1 MSQETVKYN
10 RSFAGSIGAGMKSV
24 FAGKGRRYY
33 ELVHKTRSKYHQ
45 EGAVQKIIIDNIEIG
60 RDPKCQVRFDESFT
74 TVSRRHAAIVKDG
87 EGWKLVQLSK
97 TNSTYLNGNKVSD
110 SWYLQSGDEI
120 QLSTGGPKMGFVVP
134 QGDAGLVKSIGLT
147 NRLNLFRQQAL
158 RPWKTVTWS
167 LLGGLVAACL
177 VGGYFLF
184 DLNKKNVDLT
194 KKYDNAVA
202 EAARRDSL
210 NQVKM
215 QNVVDSLSK
224 VKLGLEQQVDDM
236 RKKLKSNSA
245 AISGLKQQVTPASGS
260 NQGTKPGAS
269 SAQGMKS
276 IEQCFPFV
284 YYIQTEAFEITY
296 PDGKV
301 EQYKCG
307 ENDAPGWSGTGF
319 LLNDGRFVTAR
330 HVIEGWQFW
339 KSSEGEDPDM
349 LYMNTIV
356 NNGGKVR
363 YFFNCF
369 SPSGANF
376 SCCSEDFKVNRS
388 QDQGGI
394 TEDGIRF
401 THGVVATD
409 FAYIR
414 TGLSGGLAFD
424 DVKCDQLKVKTEL
437 TVLGFPLGE
446 GVNSINDIKPI
457 YGNATVASEG
467 LQRGRILTTNTN
479 TEHGNSGGPVFYN
492 DEKGDFVVVG
502 IVSGGRGTNL
512 GNIIPM
518 SRVR

>member
-74 TVSRRHAAIVKDG
+74 TVSRRHAAIVKEG

-147 NRLNLFRQQAL
+147 NRLNLFRKQAL
-158 RPWKTVTWS
+158 RPYKTALWC
-167 LLGGLVAACL
+167 LLGALIALCVA
-177 VGGYFLF
+177 GGWLF
-184 DLNKKNVDLT
+184 RDQS
-194 KKYDNAVA
+194 KKYDKLVVESAQK
-202 EAARRDSL
+202 DSL
-210 NQVKM
+210 NQVRM
-215 QNVVDSLSK
+215 QNVVDSLSN
-224 VKLGLEQQVDDM
+224 VKLGLEQQVEDM

-245 AISGLKQQVTPASGS
+245 AINGLKKQVTPASGS
-260 NQGTKPGAS
+260 SQGAKPGTS
-269 SAQGMKS
+269 SMQGMKS
-276 IEQCFPFV
+276 IEQCFPFI
-284 YYIQTEAFEITY
+284 YYIQTEAFEVTY

-307 ENDAPGWSGTGF
+307 ENNAPGWSGTGF

-339 KSSEGEDPDM
+339 RSSEGDDEDM
-349 LYMNTIV
+349 LYLNTIV
-356 NNGGKVR
+356 NNGGKVK
-363 YFFNCF
+363 YYFNCY

-376 SCCSEDFKVNRS
+376 SCASTDFKVNRS
-388 QDQGGI
+388 QDQSGVS
-394 TEDGIRF
+394 EDGIRF
-401 THGVVATD
+401 THGVVSTD
-409 FAYIR
+409 FAYMS

-424 DVKCDQLKVKTEL
+424 DVKCDQLKIKTEL

-446 GVNSINDIKPI
+446 GVNSIDDIKPI
-457 YGNATVASEG
+457 YGNATVAADG

-492 DEKGDFVVVG
+492 DEKGDLVVIG

>member
-74 TVSRRHAAIVKDG
+74 TVSRRHAAIVKEG

-97 TNSTYLNGNKVSD
+97 TNSTYLNGNKVND
-110 SWYLQSGDEI
+110 SWYLQTGDEI

-134 QGDAGLVKSIGLT
+134 QGDVGLVKSIGLT

-158 RPWKTVTWS
+158 KPYKTALWC
-167 LLGGLVAACL
+167 LLGLLIAACIIFGWNTYRLDQKHKKEYEHL
-177 VGGYFLF
+177 VVESE
-184 DLNKKNVDLT
+184 K
-194 KKYDNAVA
+194 
-202 EAARRDSL
+202 RDSL
-210 NQVKM
+210 YKDKM
-215 QNVVDSLSK
+215 QNVVDSLSN
-224 VKLGLEQQVDDM
+224 VKIGLEQQVDDM
-236 RKKLKSNSA
+236 CKKLKSNSA
-245 AISGLKQQVTPASGS
+245 AISGLKKQVAPS
-260 NQGTKPGAS
+260 NGAGQSANHGTS
-269 SAQGMKS
+269 NAQGMKS

-301 EQYKCG
+301 EQYKCR
-307 ENDAPGWSGTGF
+307 EDNAPGWSGTGF

-339 KSSEGEDPDM
+339 RSSAGDDEDM
-349 LYMNTIV
+349 FYLNAIV
-356 NNGGKVR
+356 NNGGKVK
-363 YFFNCF
+363 YYFNCY

-376 SCCSEDFKVNRS
+376 SCSSTDFKVNRS
-388 QDQGGI
+388 QDQSGVS
-394 TEDGIRF
+394 EDGIRF

-409 FAYIR
+409 FAYMK

-424 DVKCDQLKVKTEL
+424 DVKCDQLKIKTEL

-492 DEKGDFVVVG
+492 DEKGNLVVIG

>member
-1 MSQETVKYN
+1 MSQETVKYG
-10 RSFAGSIGAGMKSV
+10 RSFSASIGAGMKSV

-33 ELVHKTRSKYHQ
+33 ELVHKTRSQYHQ
-45 EGAVQKIIIDNIEIG
+45 EGAVQKIIIDSVELG
-60 RDPKCQVRFDESFT
+60 RDPKCQVRFDESFP
-74 TVSRRHAAIVKDG
+74 TVSRRHAAIIKEG

-97 TNSTYLNGNKVSD
+97 TNSTSLNGNKVSD
-110 SWYLQSGDEI
+110 SWYLQNGDEI
-120 QLSTGGPKMGFVVP
+120 QLSTGGPKLGFVIP
-134 QGDAGLVKSIGLT
+134 QGEAGLVKSIGLT
-147 NRLNLFRQQAL
+147 NRLNLFRKQAL
-158 RPWKTVTWS
+158 RPYKTALWC
-167 LLGGLVAACL
+167 LLGALIALCV
-177 VGGYFLF
+177 VGGWAFR
-184 DLNKKNVDLT
+184 DQS
-194 KKYDNAVA
+194 KKYDKLVV
-202 EAARRDSL
+202 EAAQKDSL
-210 NQVKM
+210 NQVRM
-215 QNVVDSLSK
+215 QNVVDSLSN
-224 VKLGLEQQVDDM
+224 VKLGLEQQVEEM

-245 AISGLKQQVTPASGS
+245 AINGLKKQVTPANGS
-260 NQGTKPGAS
+260 SQGEKPGAS
-269 SAQGMKS
+269 STQGMKS
-276 IEQCFPFV
+276 IEQCFPFI
-284 YYIQTEAFEITY
+284 YYIQTEVFEITY

-301 EQYKCG
+301 EQYKCW
-307 ENDAPGWSGTGF
+307 ENKAPGWSGTGF

-339 KSSEGEDPDM
+339 QSSEGEDSDM
-349 LYMNTIV
+349 LYLNSIV

-376 SCCSEDFKVNRS
+376 SCCSDDFTVNRS
-388 QDQGGI
+388 QDQGGM
-394 TEDGIRF
+394 TEDGIKF
-401 THGVVATD
+401 THGVVSTD
-409 FAYIR
+409 FAYMR
-414 TGLSGGLAFD
+414 TGLSGGLPFD

-492 DEKGDFVVVG
+492 DEKGDLVVIG

>member
-74 TVSRRHAAIVKDG
+74 TVSRRHAAIVKEG

-147 NRLNLFRQQAL
+147 NRLNLFRRQAL
-158 RPWKTVTWS
+158 RPYKTALWC
-167 LLGGLVAACL
+167 LLGALLALCVAGGWLFRDQSDKYKKLV
-177 VGGYFLF
+177 V
-184 DLNKKNVDLT
+184 
-194 KKYDNAVA
+194 
-202 EAARRDSL
+202 EAAQKDSL

-215 QNVVDSLSK
+215 QNVVDSLSN
-224 VKLGLEQQVDDM
+224 VKLGLEQQVDEM

-245 AISGLKQQVTPASGS
+245 AINGLKKQVAPASGS
-260 NQGTKPGAS
+260 SQGTKPGTS

-276 IEQCFPFV
+276 IEQCFPYV
-284 YYIQTEAFEITY
+284 YYIETEAFEITY

-301 EQYKCG
+301 EQYKCW

-339 KSSEGEDPDM
+339 KSSSGEDPDM
-349 LYMNTIV
+349 LYLNTIV
-356 NNGGKVR
+356 NNGGKVK
-363 YFFNCF
+363 YYFNCY
-369 SPSGANF
+369 STSGTNF
-376 SCCSEDFKVNRS
+376 SCSSTDFKVNRS
-388 QDQGGI
+388 QDQSGVS
-394 TEDGIRF
+394 EDGIRF
-401 THGVVATD
+401 SHGVVTTD
-409 FAYIR
+409 FAYMR

-424 DVKCDQLKVKTEL
+424 NVKCDQLKIKTEL

-457 YGNATVASEG
+457 YGNATVASDG

-492 DEKGDFVVVG
+492 DEKGDLVVVG
-502 IVSGGRGTNL
+502 IVSGGRGSNL